1 MTIPFQPEARGPLHG
16 VRVIDLTRLVAG
28 NMLSLLLADFG
39 AEVIKVEVP
48 GRGDTLRDWYE
59 EGVPVFWKVYARN
72 KQSITLDIRK
82 PEGRAVLE
90 KLAGSSQILLESFR
104 PGVLER
110 LKLGPAEL
118 HAANPALVMGRI
130 SGWGQTGPYKDRPG
144 FGSLVEG
151 MSGFAAKNG
160 FSDKPP
166 ALPNM
171 PLADMAAGMSGAFAI
186 MVALR
191 EAEKSGRGQVV
202 DISLLE
208 PLLAAIGPDAAE
220 FRVSGKVKGRSG
232 NRASITAPRNVYK
245 TRDCRFVALSAST
258 EDMAARLFAAIG
270 RQDMLSDPRFR
281 TNADRLQHVDAVDGA
296 IQDFIGARDRDD
308 LLAFFAKA
316 EVTVGPVYDASEILE
331 DPHIKG
337 RGVIIDLPDDDIGA
351 IPMHAVF
358 PRLSVTPG
366 SIRHRAPK
374 LGEQTDTI
382 LHSLGYDKVGVA
394 DLQKKGVL

>member
-1 MTIPFQPEARGPLHG
+1 MTITVPFQPEARGPLSG
-16 VRVIDLTRLVAG
+16 IRVIDLTRLVAG

-82 PEGRAVLE
+82 PDGRSILE

-110 LKLGPAEL
+110 LRLGPNEL
-118 HAANPALVMGRI
+118 LAINPALVMGRI

-191 EAEKSGRGQVV
+191 EAERSGRGQVV

-245 TRDCRFVALSAST
+245 TRDGRFVALSAST

-270 RQDMLSDPRFR
+270 RQDMLSDPRFS
-281 TNADRLQHVDAVDGA
+281 TNADRLQNVDAVDGA

-308 LLAFFAKA
+308 LLAC
-316 EVTVGPVYDASEILE
+316 
-331 DPHIKG
+331 
-337 RGVIIDLPDDDIGA
+337 
-351 IPMHAVF
+351 
-358 PRLSVTPG
+358 
-366 SIRHRAPK
+366 
-374 LGEQTDTI
+374 
-382 LHSLGYDKVGVA
+382 
-394 DLQKKGVL
+394 